1 MDTWCV
7 NILICKSVLHCTWCK
22 VMVIKP
28 KIFSD
33 IIISHM
39 PCLALQAQSSVKL
52 CHRSITSLGWLRF
65 LSGWQFI
72 GLLFNQCL
80 LPREELLELL
90 ILSSLLTLCSL
101 SRCLSLCA
109 STGHLA
115 VPGDIATS
123 VSELFRCF
131 CDVLLLYFALSV
143 NPHAKTPEHP
153 VSF

>member
-1 MDTWCV
+1 M
-7 NILICKSVLHCTWCK
+7 LIHKPVLHCTWCK
-22 VMVIKP
+22 FMVIKP

-33 IIISHM
+33 IVISHM
-39 PCLALQAQSSVKL
+39 PCLALLAQSSVKL
-52 CHRSITSLGWLRF
+52 FTEALLLWDGYCL
-65 LSGWQFI
+65 LSCWQFI
-72 GLLFNQCL
+72 GLFNQCL

-101 SRCLSLCA
+101 SQYLSLFA

-131 CDVLLLYFALSV
+131 CDVLLWYFGLSV
-143 NPHAKTPEHP
+143 NAHAKAPEHP